1 MLNLRKVKWAALMVV
16 ALVAM
21 VALVGCGKSADN
33 KESSKETKKEE
44 VKQVEGTITVV
55 GSTALQ
61 PLVEQ
66 AAKDFQVKN
75 PKAQITV
82 QGGGSGTGLTQVS
95 QGGAQIGNSD
105 IFAEEKKGIDAASIV
120 DHKVAVVGF
129 AAVVNPAVTVE
140 NLTQQQLIDIFTGK
154 VTNWKQVGGQD
165 LKVTVINRSK
175 GSGTR
180 ATFKKWALKGSEE
193 VTGLEQDS
201 SGTVQKMIN
210 ETPGAI
216 SYLALSYINDKVKA
230 LKLDGVEASKES
242 ITGGKYPVW
251 SYEHMYTKGEDNVV
265 AKALI
270 DFVLSDTVQKNT
282 VGKLGYISIT
292 EMTVQRDA
300 SSK

>member
-1 MLNLRKVKWAALMVV
+1 MFKMKNAKWAGLLVV

-21 VALVGCGKSADN
+21 FAIAGCGSNATKDGANDSA
-33 KESSKETKKEE
+33 KE
-44 VKQVEGTITVV
+44 VKQVEGSITAV

-66 AAKDFQVKN
+66 ASKDFMAKN

-105 IFAEEKKGIDAASIV
+105 IFAEEKTGIDATAIV

-129 AAVVNPAVTVE
+129 AAVVNPDVKVD

-154 VTNWKQVGGQD
+154 ITNWKSVGGQD
-165 LKVTVINRSK
+165 LKITVINRAK

-180 ATFKKWALKGSEE
+180 ASFKKWALKGSEE
-193 VTGLEQDS
+193 VAGLEQDS
-201 SGTVQKMIN
+201 SGTVQKMVN
-210 ETPGAI
+210 ETPGSI
-216 SYLALSYINDKVKA
+216 SYLALSYVNDKVKA
-230 LKLDGVEASKES
+230 LKLDGNEANKDN
-242 ITGGKYPVW
+242 ITSGKYPVW
-251 SYEHMYTKGEDNVV
+251 SYEHMYTKGEDNEV

-270 DFVLSDTVQKNT
+270 NFVLSADVQKNT
-282 VGKLGYISIT
+282 VEKLGYISVT
-292 EMTVQRDA
+292 DMKVKRDA
-300 SSK
+300 TSK